1 MKVMVAGIGNVFL
14 GDDGFGCEVIAALLA
29 RELPPEVRA
38 EDYGIRAAHLA
49 VDLMDDYDLLVLV
62 DALAGEE
69 APGTIRVIE
78 PDPLAPETQAV
89 NAHSLGPA
97 ATLQLLARMG
107 GKVGRVVVVGC
118 QPASLEPEMGLS
130 APVRAAVE
138 PAVRIVESLLA
149 ESDV

>member
-29 RELPPEVRA
+29 RDLPPDVRV

-49 VDLMDDYDLLVLV
+49 VDLLDDYDLLVLV

-69 APGTIRVIE
+69 TPGTIRVIE

-97 ATLQLLARMG
+97 ATLQLLTRMG
-107 GKVGRVVVVGC
+107 GKVGRVVVGC

-130 APVRAAVE
+130 APVRAAIE

-149 ESDV
+149 ESV